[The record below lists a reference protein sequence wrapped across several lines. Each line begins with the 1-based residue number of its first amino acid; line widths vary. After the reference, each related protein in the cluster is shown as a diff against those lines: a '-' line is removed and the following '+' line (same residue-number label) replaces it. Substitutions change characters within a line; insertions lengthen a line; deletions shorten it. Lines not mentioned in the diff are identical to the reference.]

1 MKRMYAFILAAV
13 MLLCCCVGCG
23 KPQGDVSD
31 PVSTPAGDVSTTTT
45 EGATTTTE
53 DVSADTTATGDVSAD
68 TTTADVSGTNT
79 TMVKPTTQTPT
90 NGSTTTRPST
100 NRTWVQSTT
109 TTTTTTQVTTTTT
122 TATKTTTQTTA
133 KTQSKAKLNGVSLS
147 EYTVV
152 IADYALDYT
161 IRAAAYIC
169 DEIQKR
175 TGVQLEMVT
184 DASEAGPFE
193 HEIVVGETNRNISKT
208 LNANTQGLEFAL
220 VANGGHVAMEGDYFV
235 IAAAAYY
242 FIQTYITGEAASTS
256 VPATTTVCQ
265 PIVKAPKNYIFL
277 IGDGMGVNQ
286 TKLFEGFRADVN
298 TDYSDGER
306 AFYGYSFPYMGYSR
320 TDSLSGTTD
329 SAAGGTALSTGYKT
343 TNGRVGRDKDKK
355 DLLSLT
361 ELAGSLGMATAV
373 MSTESPIG
381 ATPASFSAHADS
393 RDHSDQLYASQN
405 ELTNQYGTIIN
416 CQFDFY
422 NVYGME
428 LLEGYVQ
435 KTLTKLSENE
445 KGFFLMYE
453 EAHIDKHCH
462 SNDAGKTFK
471 ALVRFN
477 QAIGLFMEYA
487 FYHPDTFVLITADHE
502 TGGLK
507 QSGSSFT
514 YSHGNHT
521 SDDVPVF
528 VYGVGGELFD
538 GKTIENVQIPK
549 TIARFWGQRLAADT
563 DDVYPPLNP

>member
-31 PVSTPAGDVSTTTT
+31 PVSAPMGDLSTTTT
-45 EGATTTTE
+45 EGTTTTTE
-53 DVSADTTATGDVSAD
+53 DLSVDNTATGDVSAD
-68 TTTADVSGTNT
+68 TTTTDVSGTNT
-79 TMVKPTTQTPT
+79 TTVKPTTQTPT
-90 NGSTTTRPST
+90 KGSTTTKAT
-100 NRTWVQSTT
+100 TTTKVTTTTTTKVTT
-109 TTTTTTQVTTTTT
+109 TTTTTAQTTT
-122 TATKTTTQTTA
+122 

-161 IRAAAYIC
+161 LRAAAYIC

-175 TGVQLEMVT
+175 TGVRLEMVS
-184 DASEAGPFE
+184 DASEDGPFA
-193 HEIVVGETNRNISKT
+193 HEIVVGETNRSISKT
-208 LNANTQGLEFAL
+208 LDADTQGMEFSLMATD
-220 VANGGHVAMEGDYFV
+220 GHVAMEGDYFV

-242 FIQTYITGEAASTS
+242 FIQTYITGETASTS
-256 VPATTTVCQ
+256 VPTTATVCE
-265 PIVKAPKNYIFL
+265 PVVKAPKNYIFL

-286 TKLFEGFRADVN
+286 TKLFEGFRADVS
-298 TDYSDGER
+298 TDYSDEEK
-306 AFYGYSFPYMGYSR
+306 AFYGYSFPYAGFAR
-320 TDSLSGTTD
+320 TNSLSGTTD
-329 SAAGGTALSTGYKT
+329 SAAAATALATGYKT
-343 TNGRVGRDKDKK
+343 TNGRVGRDKDKN

-381 ATPASFSAHADS
+381 ATPGGFSAHANSRNDS
-393 RDHSDQLYASQN
+393 NQLYTSQG
-405 ELTNQYGTIIN
+405 ELVDRYGTIIS
-416 CQFDFY
+416 CQYDFY

-428 LLEGYVQ
+428 LLEENVQ
-435 KTLTKLSENE
+435 KTLTKLSEND

-453 EAHIDKHCH
+453 EAHIDKHSH

-487 FYHPDTFVLITADHE
+487 FYHPETFVIITADHE
-502 TGGLK
+502 TGGL
-507 QSGSSFT
+507 QQNGSSFT
-514 YSHGNHT
+514 YTTGDHT
-521 SDDVPVF
+521 PQDVPVF
-528 VYGVGGELFD
+528 AYGVGGELFD